1 MFVASYQER
10 FFTHYFDTIFE
21 GFLARF
27 VLLCKLRCS
36 LNQKRFF
43 LTWFAGSLH
52 LYTDEYFLQNEEC
65 RFNYVLVKLFESLI
79 LNGLLT
85 NSDFLNLSN
94 MLAKRN
100 VELVQL
106 NLSKNY
112 TSSSSSANNSRTA
125 AAAASSRTIQTRDLL
140 NSKFKTSLET
150 NADAEPS
157 SVVSLSNVSSYF
169 PVLDGLF
176 PLSLKNNCR
185 LAIKRSMTK
194 YTRNEIDRLPLPS
207 NLKRFVYFDNECE
220 SIYKCL
226 EQIKK

>member
-85 NSDFLNLSN
+85 NSDFQNLSN

-106 NLSKNY
+106 NSSKNY
-112 TSSSSSANNSRTA
+112 SSSTSSTSNSSRA
-125 AAAASSRTIQTRDLL
+125 AAAIQTRDLL
-140 NSKFKTSLET
+140 NSKLKTSLET
-150 NADAEPS
+150 NANAES
-157 SVVSLSNVSSYF
+157 SVLSNASSYF

-185 LAIKRSMTK
+185 LAIKRSISK
-194 YTRNEIDRLPLPS
+194 YTRDEIDRLPLPA